1 MPWQDWMEL
10 ALGKMQIQPNV
21 FWDMS
26 FQEFYAAINGFA
38 EFHSGGKPPP
48 MSKGE
53 LEDLMERYP
62 D

>member
-1 MPWQDWMEL
+1 
-10 ALGKMQIQPNV
+10 MQIRPRD

-26 FQEFYAAINGFA
+26 FKEFVLAIEGFV

-48 MSKGE
+48 LQRDE
-53 LEDLMERYP
+53 LESLMERYP

>member
-1 MPWQDWMEL
+1 MEV
-10 ALGKMQIQPNV
+10 ALGKMAMPPHI

-26 FQEFYAAINGFA
+26 FPEFYAAITGFT
-38 EFHSGGKPPP
+38 EFHSDGTPPP
-48 MSKGE
+48 MTKDE

>member
-1 MPWQDWMEL
+1 MEM
-10 ALGKMQIQPNV
+10 ALGKMLIHPNV

-26 FQEFYAAINGFA
+26 FPEFYAAIEGFT
-38 EFHSGGKPPP
+38 EFHSGGEPPP
-48 MSKGE
+48 LTKDE

>member
-1 MPWQDWMEL
+1 MEM
-10 ALGKMQIQPNV
+10 ALGKMRIDPNV

-26 FQEFYAAINGFA
+26 FPEFYAAVEGFA
-38 EFHSGGKPPP
+38 EIHSGGEPPP
-48 MSKGE
+48 LSRNE